1 MTMNYTEHSNKSRRF
16 EADLEKR
23 TFYQLY
29 KKSAYADDDRRITLD
44 YEYELWCM
52 RGIIFD

>member
-29 KKSAYADDDRRITLD
+29 KSLPMLMTTV
-44 YEYELWCM
+44 ELPWTM
-52 RGIIFD
+52 SMNYGL